1 MPMLLRGANEAEFEL
16 ALIED
21 RFPEIQ
27 DGVDD
32 SSYVTISIRVG
43 APEETWEE
51 TAPCLNI
58 FELQT
63 LAEWL
68 EAVAA
73 HRPEIGEVDLLEPEL
88 NFSIAREGGGE
99 VTLRV
104 RFHLE
109 GRPEEMAVDAPT
121 DRDYIDIRIDREQL
135 RSAAAELRRD
145 LETVAARAH
154 RSQTEPDD
162 DSGILGEPDED
173 LGIAPPEVAGEL
185 DESDDDRMF

>member
-1 MPMLLRGANEAEFEL
+1 MLLRGTNEAEFEL

-21 RFPEIQ
+21 RFPEVQ
-27 DGVDD
+27 DAHDD
-32 SSYVTISIRVG
+32 SAWVTLSIRVG
-43 APEETWEE
+43 TPEETWEE

-73 HRPEIGEVDLLEPEL
+73 HGPEVGEVDLLEPEL
-88 NFSIAREGGGE
+88 NFSLSREGSSE
-99 VTLRV
+99 VTVRV

-109 GRPEEMAVDAPT
+109 GRPDELALDAPT
-121 DRDYIDIRIDREQL
+121 DRDYVDIRIDRAQL

-145 LETVAARAH
+145 LETVAARAG
-154 RSQTEPDD
+154 RAPAVRDD
-162 DSGILGEPDED
+162 ESGMLGGPEED
-173 LGIAPPEVAGEL
+173 LGLSPPGIAGDL